1 MNSKVLNQAYLV
13 IAIATLALLSG
24 VKAQCQILSVSVP
37 ALHISSKE
45 RIIGFEIH
53 VRSGRIALLPNMPI
67 GWNISVDNDP
77 SWNTVIKGSIDV
89 GAAAMDAEFLR
100 DFIVVEVEKD
110 APPDMPLDLK
120 GEVIVT
126 SDFSSERRIKL
137 LMKDFAIKGAG
148 VTKTTGRALMNADP
162 TSARSCV
169 LLCCSCHAARARL
182 VAIRAPFRMAR

>member
-1 MNSKVLNQAYLV
+1 MNSKFLNQTCLV

-37 ALHISSKE
+37 SLHISNNQ

-53 VRSGRIALLPNMPI
+53 VRSGRIALLPNVPI

-110 APPDMPLDLK
+110 APPDMPLDLQ

-137 LMKDFAIKGAG
+137 SMKDFAIKGAG
-148 VTKTTGRALMNADP
+148 STKTTGR
-162 TSARSCV
+162 
-169 LLCCSCHAARARL
+169 
-182 VAIRAPFRMAR
+182 